1 MTPPEG
7 YLKAKNGEV
16 CLLKR
21 RLYGLKQASRQWNLE
36 FSDKLINFGF
46 VQSSHDN
53 CLFVKKTGAHF
64 LALIIYVDDVIIIGN
79 SASLICSLKNYLHDL
94 FAIKDLGSA
103 KYFLGL
109 ELLRTDQGTH
119 LCQRKYILDLLKDV
133 GLIGCKTVSTP
144 FPQGLNLSA
153 QTGSFF
159 PDVERYR
166 RMVGRL
172 LYPNLSRPDISFGVQ
187 QLSQFVHTP
196 LQAHWDAALHLLR
209 YLKGTIG
216 LGLFYPIGVRATLTA
231 FCDADWGT
239 CLLTRRSLTGYCI
252 FFGGALVSWKTK
264 KQKTMSKSSAEAEY
278 RAMAP
283 PPFVNCVATTL
294 GTNLHILLHCLLI
307 WCDNKGS
314 LHITANPV
322 FHERT
327 KHLDI
332 DCHIVRNQYKVGV
345 ILPQHISSC
354 LQPTNL
360 FTKSLG
366 GPAFRVFVSK
376 LGMCLFTHIPT

>member
-1 MTPPEG
+1 MTPLEG

-53 CLFVKKTGAHF
+53 CLFVKKIGAHF
-64 LALIIYVDDVIIIGN
+64 LALIIYVDDVLITGN
-79 SASLICSLKNYLHDL
+79 SASLICSLKKYLHDL
-94 FAIKDLGSA
+94 FTIKDLGSA

-109 ELLRTDQGTH
+109 EFLRTDQGTH
-119 LCQRKYILDLLKDV
+119 MCQRKYILDLLKD
-133 GLIGCKTVSTP
+133 
-144 FPQGLNLSA
+144 
-153 QTGSFF
+153 TGSFF

-172 LYPNLSRPDISFGVQ
+172 LYLNLSRPDISFGVQ

-196 LQAHWDAALHLLR
+196 LQAHWDASLHLLR

-264 KQKTMSKSSAEAEY
+264 KQKTVSKSSAEAEY
-278 RAMAP
+278 RAMA
-283 PPFVNCVATTL
+283 ATVCELQWLLHL
-294 GTNLHILLHCLLI
+294 GTDLH
-307 WCDNKGS
+307 
-314 LHITANPV
+314 
-322 FHERT
+322 RT

-332 DCHIVRNQYKVGV
+332 DCHIVRNQYKAGV

-354 LQPTNL
+354 LQPADL

-366 GPAFRVFVSK
+366 GPAFRAFVSK